1 MATGER
7 IGGDRLSHRV
17 KMLFK
22 GATHNNTFKAKIKR
36 KFFVGQV
43 LLAIAR
49 GCGVCRFLHRP
60 VRGNR
65 QVELSAPPD
74 NKELHSL
81 PDRIPTQTAIARLF
95 GRIGSIGK
103 IFLQALPT
111 DKQSVAL
118 VQTKFGDSVNNLG
131 RRQSG
136 KVSAKLG

>member
-1 MATGER
+1 
-7 IGGDRLSHRV
+7 
-17 KMLFK
+17 MLFK
-22 GATHNNTFKAKIKR
+22 GAAHNNIFKVNIR

-65 QVELSAPPD
+65 QLELWARPD

-131 RRQSG
+131 RRRSG
-136 KVSAKLG
+136 KVSAKLS